1 MDVLIWGGN
10 TGGYLPADI
19 SVTSYMTGISTPY
32 VYRVR
37 EAHHQNAASQEAAVL
52 TVGGRSTASV
62 HPPKRASRKNRRNAT
77 KKPSGS
83 VRGVGTR
90 HTALNPTRFR
100 RRVR

>member
-1 MDVLIWGGN
+1 MLIWGGN

-52 TVGGRSTASV
+52 TVGGTSTASV
-62 HPPKRASRKNRRNAT
+62 HPPIRASRKNSGNAT
-77 KKPSGS
+77 KKEAK
-83 VRGVGTR
+83 RER
-90 HTALNPTRFR
+90 KR
-100 RRVR
+100 RRYEAHGSESDSV